1 MHLTSSTLNS
11 TNMREVLTIK
21 FKQKKR
27 RAVELY
33 DADSPFK
40 SRVERDRKN
49 TFERRPKHVN
59 KWREE
64 I

>member
-1 MHLTSSTLNS
+1 
-11 TNMREVLTIK
+11 MREVLTIK

-49 TFERRPKHVN
+49 TFERRPKYVN
-59 KWREE
+59 KWKEE
-64 I
+64 A